1 MSEPPERPRGK
12 VLVTGATGFLGSWL
26 VRQLLAD
33 GYQVRVLVR
42 ARSRH
47 GMLDGRCQRVAGD
60 LLDPTSLP
68 PALAGV
74 DAVIHAAAMISMRP
88 RDREQMYRVNV
99 DGTRHLLAAA
109 TAAGVRVLFVSTI
122 GTVGFSAGPVARD
135 ESQSPAPD
143 EFEDHSYVQSKHES
157 ERLALQASAAGADV
171 VVVNPGLLLGP
182 GDSNDGSTR
191 IVSRFLGGQ
200 SPCYAAG
207 GISFADV
214 RDVARACVTALAR
227 GRTGQRYLLGA
238 HNRSYR
244 QLLDALSAITGQPPA
259 VPLVPALAAAS
270 AVWSETAA
278 RIWTHRF
285 EEWNSTTARY
295 SARFN
300 YCRMDKAIREL
311 DYRPRP
317 FDETLRDTVA
327 DVLRRRAAGPVG
339 PGSLLTLFDH
349 VSQLAARS

>member
-1 MSEPPERPRGK
+1 MSKPRETREHSRGK

-33 GYQVRVLVR
+33 WYQVRVLVR
-42 ARSRH
+42 ARSRK
-47 GMLDGRCQRVAGD
+47 GTLDGNCERVAGD
-60 LLDPTSLP
+60 MLDPTSLP

-109 TAAGVRVLFVSTI
+109 TAGGVRMLFVSTI
-122 GTVGFSAGPVARD
+122 GTIGFSAAPVARD
-135 ESQSPAPD
+135 ESQVPSPD
-143 EFEDHSYVQSKHES
+143 EFEDYIYVQTKHES

-182 GDSNDGSTR
+182 GDCNDGSTR
-191 IVSRFLGGQ
+191 IVRMFLGGQ
-200 SPCYAAG
+200 SPFYAAG

-270 AVWSETAA
+270 AVWSKTAA
-278 RIWTHRF
+278 RIWAHPF
-285 EEWNSTTARY
+285 EEWSVTAVKY
-295 SARFN
+295 GARFN

-317 FDETLRDTVA
+317 FEETLRDTVA
-327 DVLRRRAAGPVG
+327 DLLRSAGRRMAGAPAG
-339 PGSLLTLFDH
+339 TATGL
-349 VSQLAARS
+349 